1 MLNIKEKEF
10 LEKLDEGYQIRIIF
24 NENAKLQEDDM
35 PEEMLWMSYEK
46 HKIYKCLYK
55 GFCCDSSTHSRIAT
69 LLSYDELVEVDKNN
83 GIKNIIVEM
92 KK

>member
-1 MLNIKEKEF
+1 MLNIKRKEF
-10 LEKLDEGYQIRIIF
+10 VEKLDEGYQIRIIF
-24 NENAKLQEDDM
+24 NKNVKIQEDDM

-46 HKIYKCLYK
+46 QKIYKCLYK
-55 GFCCDSSTHSRIAT
+55 GYCYDCSTHSRIAT
-69 LLSYDELVEVDKNN
+69 LLSYDELAEVDKNN

>member
-1 MLNIKEKEF
+1 MLNIKRKEF

-24 NENAKLQEDDM
+24 NENAKFQEDDT

-46 HKIYKCLYK
+46 HKTYKCLYK
-55 GFCCDSSTHSRIAT
+55 GYYFDSSTHSRIAA

>member
-1 MLNIKEKEF
+1 MLNITRKEF
-10 LEKLDEGYQIRIIF
+10 IKKLDEGCQIRIIF

-35 PEEMLWMSYEK
+35 PEEMLWMSYK
-46 HKIYKCLYK
+46 KQNIYKCLYK
-55 GFCCDSSTHSRIAT
+55 GYPYDSSTHSRIAT